1 MPHYSHMCHSSAWS
15 WHRTQGSKPE
25 VLILPPVTSKG
36 GDNLPKSLLRLVSVP
51 EAARA
56 G

>member
-1 MPHYSHMCHSSAWS
+1 MSHHSHMCPSSAWS

-25 VLILPPVTSKG
+25 VLILPPVTPQG
-36 GDNLPKSLLRLVSVP
+36 GDNLPKSPLRLVSVP
-51 EAARA
+51 EASRA